1 MSPSGFP
8 IENFSRCRLVDTPLT
23 STILASLHVAE
34 SRSMTL
40 SILRNAVA
48 LLMLCFVG
56 MTPVHAAEGGQ
67 AILHL
72 LNYVAAEYPQW
83 VKNGTVLNEN
93 EYAEQVEFSE
103 NAKTLIAKLDPNP
116 GRERLVQRAQALAAA
131 VRDKQDGARVTS
143 LANSLETALIRAY
156 KLEVS
161 PRKVPDPAIAPALY
175 ASRCASCHGADGR
188 GDGPAAAALDPKP
201 SNFRDGARQGR
212 RSVYSLYSTITLG
225 VDGTAMAAH
234 ADLSDEQRWAL
245 AFKVSNLIFEPAL
258 AAAGSKYWTQGKGRD
273 AFRSLADVVLATP
286 ADTTARHGE
295 VGTAVLA
302 YLRANPGAVQA
313 AATPLD
319 YAIRTLGDSLT
330 AYREGDGKGAY
341 ELAVSAYLEGFELVE
356 GSLEGLEHGLK
367 ARVEEKMIGFRNT
380 IKTGGPVAA
389 LEAQH
394 RELVGIL
401 ADTKSRLAGGEVSPQ
416 AQFVSSLVIILREG
430 LEAVLVLAGMAAFL
444 KRTGRK
450 GGLRYLHGGWIAALV
465 LGVITWWVATAL
477 IEVSGAQREVT
488 EGVTALIASAMLLYV
503 GFWLHSRVSGQRWNA
518 FIKSQVTGALG
529 KGTLWGLTAIS
540 FLAVYREVF
549 ETVLFYQALIAQG
562 GAFPV
567 LAGFGIGCVL
577 LVGLAALI
585 IRYSAKLP
593 LGTFFGAT
601 SVLLAAMAVI
611 FAGQGV
617 AALQAAGR
625 LPADPVNG
633 PTLPLLGIYPNAQGL
648 ILQLVLVVFIVA
660 AYLYTTKLPSKPA

>member
-1 MSPSGFP
+1 MTTSLLRRLFAVLVLALVGTVPAHGG
-8 IENFSRCRLVDTPLT
+8 EN
-23 STILASLHVAE
+23 
-34 SRSMTL
+34 
-40 SILRNAVA
+40 
-48 LLMLCFVG
+48 
-56 MTPVHAAEGGQ
+56 GQ

-72 LNYVAAEYPQW
+72 LDYVAAEYPQW
-83 VKNGTVLNEN
+83 VQDGRVVNES

-103 NAKTLIAKLDPNP
+103 NAKALIGKLDPSP
-116 GRERLVQRAQALAAA
+116 DRTSLKEQAQTLSNA
-131 VRDKQDGARVTS
+131 VREKQPGTRVAT
-143 LANSLETALIRAY
+143 LANGLKTALINAY

-161 PRKVPDPAIAPALY
+161 PRKIPDLSKAQALY
-175 ASRCASCHGADGR
+175 QTRCASCHGADGL
-188 GDGPAAAALDPKP
+188 GDGPAGAALEPKP
-201 SNFRDGARQGR
+201 SNFHDFARQGR
-212 RSVYSLYSTITLG
+212 RSVYSLYTTITLG

-245 AFKVSNLIFEPAL
+245 AFKVASYPFAPTL
-258 AAAGSKYWTQGKGRD
+258 ADAGATRWSEGKARD

-286 ADTTARHGE
+286 VETAAKAGDD
-295 VGTAVLA
+295 GTAVLA
-302 YLRANPGAVQA
+302 YLRSNPGAVRA

-319 YAIRTLGDSLT
+319 FAIQTLGESVE
-330 AYREGDGKGAY
+330 AYRDGDGKRAY

-356 GSLEGLEHGLK
+356 GSLEGIEHGLK
-367 ARVEEKMIGFRNT
+367 GRVENRMIGFRNT
-380 IKTGGPVAA
+380 IKTSGPLAT

-394 RELVGIL
+394 QE
-401 ADTKSRLAGGEVSPQ
+401 LAGMLTDAKLRMASGETSPQ

-430 LEAVLVLAGMAAFL
+430 LEAILVLAGMAAFL
-444 KRTGRK
+444 RRTGRE
-450 GGLRYLHGGWIAALV
+450 GGLRYLHGGWIAAIT
-465 LGVITWWVATAL
+465 LGVVTWWVATAL
-477 IEVSGAQREVT
+477 IEVSGAQREVA
-488 EGVTALIASAMLLYV
+488 EGVTALVASAMLLYV

-518 FIKSQVTGALG
+518 FIKDQVSGALG

-562 GAFPV
+562 GAVPV
-567 LAGFGIGCVL
+567 LAGFGIGCIL
-577 LVGLAALI
+577 LVGMAVLI

-593 LGTFFGAT
+593 LGLFFGA
-601 SVLLAAMAVI
+601 SSILLAAMAVI

-648 ILQLVLVVFIVA
+648 ALQLLLIVFIVG
-660 AYLYTTKLPSKPA
+660 AYLYTNRVPPKPPEPA